1 MGIGLIFVGLDI
13 HLIRDGSQYGPFF
26 GPTKEKGL
34 GNAS

>member
-1 MGIGLIFVGLDI
+1 MSIGLIFVELDF
-13 HLIRDGSQYGPFF
+13 HLIRNESQYGPFF